1 MFKRG
6 VYVTLA
12 AYPLVR
18 EDEVGFRVQLTTA
31 EIVVEID
38 TLIRAL
44 EALADAGES
53 KRYDPVTLAS

>member
-1 MFKRG
+1 M
-6 VYVTLA
+6 TLA
-12 AYPLVR
+12 AYPVVR

-53 KRYDPVTLAS
+53 KRYDPVTLPG